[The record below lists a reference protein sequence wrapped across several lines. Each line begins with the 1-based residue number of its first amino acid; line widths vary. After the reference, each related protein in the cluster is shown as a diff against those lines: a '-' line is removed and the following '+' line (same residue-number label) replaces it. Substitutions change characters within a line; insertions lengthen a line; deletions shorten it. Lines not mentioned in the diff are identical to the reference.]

1 MSSTN
6 GANGTKHA
14 TPEGKVHLVTGGAGY
29 FGTLLV
35 DALVKEGKRVRILD
49 LHDAD
54 LPAGVEKHRADIRDR
69 NAVERACE
77 DVEVVHHNVALVP
90 LAKDK
95 EAFWEVN
102 EGGTRNLLEA
112 AKKQGVRKIVSMSS
126 SAVYGAPDKNPVDD
140 ATPTNPGEDYGKA
153 KLGAEKLCHQYA
165 KEGLDI
171 TLIRPRTIMGHGR
184 LGIMQILFEWIREGR
199 NIPVLGRG
207 DNLYQFVHAD
217 DLASAALKAA
227 ERPNPKGAPQASIYT
242 VGAEIFGT
250 MRETLE
256 SLCRHAG
263 TGSQVRSLPAG
274 PAALAMRAV
283 AGVGLAPFAPYHW
296 LMYSTSLWFDIEH
309 AREALGWQPRSSNEE
324 AIAASYDWFLANRA
338 GTDAS
343 AGVSH
348 HRHTAK
354 QGALKLLKH
363 ATQLLPRR

>member
-6 GANGTKHA
+6 GTHGGAAHA
-14 TPEGKVHLVTGGAGY
+14 STQKVHLVTGGAGY

-49 LHDAD
+49 IHDAD

-102 EGGTRNLLEA
+102 EGGTRNLLDA
-112 AKKQGVRKIVSMSS
+112 AKKQGVRKVVSMSS

-153 KLGAEKLCHQYA
+153 KLGAERLCHAYA
-165 KEGLDI
+165 KDGLDI

-184 LGIMQILFEWIREGR
+184 LGIMQILFEWVREGR

-227 ERPNPKGAPQASIYT
+227 ERPNPKGAPQATIYN
-242 VGAEIFGT
+242 VGAEVFGT

-256 SLCRHAG
+256 SLCAHAG
-263 TGSQVRSLPAG
+263 TGSKVVSV
-274 PAALAMRAV
+274 PAAPAV
-283 AGVGLAPFAPYHW
+283 AMMKVTSRIGVSPLGAYHA
-296 LMYSTSLWFDIEH
+296 LMYGKAMYFDVTRTKKE
-309 AREALGWQPRSSNEE
+309 LGWSAKYSNAEMF
-324 AIAASYDWFLANRA
+324 AHSYDWYLAHRDEVL
-338 GTDAS
+338 GRTDAS
-343 AGVSH
+343 H
-348 HRHTAK
+348 HRSPVK
-354 QGALKLLKH
+354 QGVLSAVSRALSFG
-363 ATQLLPRR
+363 R